1 MDRVSISAPSALL
14 GVIFRLNYLRHLQS
28 ITSLKLTIRVTN
40 SQLPTPRPMNL
51 IEFLLKASWMSVL
64 AAAITGSISG
74 MGSAAAIA
82 LINRSIS
89 QITPAHPQAPPELLW
104 GFAGLVVVSLVT
116 TLVSQFL
123 LAQLAQDAIYKL
135 RLRISGWILASP
147 LRHLEELGTSRLLA
161 TLTEDIQA
169 ISSGVFSIPT
179 LCVNAAIVMASLV
192 YLGWLSIGVLVG
204 TLVFMALS
212 ISLVQLLINQAV
224 RSFTDAREENDTL
237 MSHFQAITNGIKE
250 LKLHSQR
257 REDFLQ
263 EDLQTT
269 AATLREYRIGSQRA
283 IALSSGIGELSFFLL
298 LGLLVYGLPQIQT
311 VSAEL
316 LSGYVLTISYLMRPI
331 GNTLAILP
339 NLGLAGVALRKIDT
353 LGLSLASRAETFART
368 TSSPHEFNQI
378 DIQQATH
385 SYQQAGEENMFTLG
399 PIDLRLHPGELVFIV
414 GGNGSGKSTLA
425 KLITGL
431 YVPDRGEIRLDGQIV
446 DDRNRELY
454 RQLFSTVFADFYL
467 FDRFVG
473 LGLADGDAQAN
484 LYLDKLQLTH
494 KVAISE
500 GKLSTTALSQGQ
512 RKRLALLTAY
522 LEDRPIYLFDEWA
535 ADQDPLFREV
545 FYQQL
550 LPELKQRGKA
560 VLVISH
566 DDRYFHL
573 ADRVLKLDYGKIVV
587 S

>member
-1 MDRVSISAPSALL
+1 
-14 GVIFRLNYLRHLQS
+14 
-28 ITSLKLTIRVTN
+28 
-40 SQLPTPRPMNL
+40 MNL
-51 IEFLLKASWMSVL
+51 IEFLLKAAWMSVV

-74 MGSAAAIA
+74 MGSAASIA

-89 QITPAHPQAPPELLW
+89 QITPAHPQAPAELLW
-104 GFAGLVVVSLVT
+104 GFLGLVIVVLIT
-116 TLVSQFL
+116 NLISQFL
-123 LAQLAQDAIYKL
+123 LVQLAQDAIYKL

-147 LRHLEELGTSRLLA
+147 LRHLEELGANRLLT

-169 ISSGVFSIPT
+169 ISSAVFSVPT
-179 LCVNAAIVMASLV
+179 LCVNAAIIMASLV
-192 YLGWLSIGVLVG
+192 YLGWLSMWVLIG
-204 TLVFMALS
+204 TLSFMALS
-212 ISLVQLLINQAV
+212 ISLVQVLINQAV
-224 RSFTDAREENDTL
+224 RLFTAAREENDTL
-237 MSHFQAITNGIKE
+237 MQHFQAITNGIKE

-269 AATLREYRIGSQRA
+269 AGTLRNYRIGSQRA
-283 IALSSGIGELSFFLL
+283 IALSSGVGELSFFLL

-339 NLGLAGVALRKIDT
+339 TLSQAGVALRKIDT
-353 LGLSLASRAETFART
+353 LGLSLASRAETLART
-368 TSSPHEFNQI
+368 NTNPQAFKQI
-378 DIQQATH
+378 DIRQATH
-385 SYQQAGEENMFTLG
+385 SYQLAGEENTFTLG
-399 PIDLRLHPGELVFIV
+399 PIDLILYPGELVFIV

-425 KLITGL
+425 KLLTGL
-431 YVPDRGEIRLDGQIV
+431 YVPDTGEIWLDDTLV
-446 DDRNRELY
+446 DDRHRELY

-467 FDRFVG
+467 FDRMIG
-473 LGLADGDAQAN
+473 LRLVDVDAQAKT
-484 LYLDKLQLTH
+484 YLDQLQLSH
-494 KVAISE
+494 KVAVQD

-535 ADQDPLFREV
+535 ADQDPFFREI

-560 VLVISH
+560 ILVISH

-573 ADRVLKLDYGKIVV
+573 ADRLLKLDYGKIVAN
-587 S
+587 

>member
-1 MDRVSISAPSALL
+1 
-14 GVIFRLNYLRHLQS
+14 
-28 ITSLKLTIRVTN
+28 
-40 SQLPTPRPMNL
+40 MNL
-51 IEFLLKASWMSVL
+51 IEFLLKASWLSVV

-74 MGSAAAIA
+74 MGSAASIAI
-82 LINRSIS
+82 INRSIS

-104 GFAGLVVVSLVT
+104 GFGGLTIVSLIT
-116 TLVSQFL
+116 TLISQFL

-161 TLTEDIQA
+161 TLTEDIQS

-179 LCVNAAIVMASLV
+179 LCVNAAIVIASLA
-192 YLGWLSIGVLVG
+192 YLGWLSIWVLLG
-204 TLVFMALS
+204 TLLFMALS
-212 ISLVQLLINQAV
+212 IALVQLLINQAV
-224 RSFTDAREENDTL
+224 RLFTEAREENDAL
-237 MSHFQAITNGIKE
+237 MKHFQAITNGIKE

-269 AATLREYRIGSQRA
+269 AATLRKYRIGSQRA
-283 IALSSGIGELSFFLL
+283 IALSGGVGELSFFVL
-298 LGLLVYGLPQIQT
+298 LGLLVYGLPHIQT

-339 NLGLAGVALRKIDT
+339 NLSQAGVALRKIDT
-353 LGLSLASRAETFART
+353 LGLSLVSRAETLARPT
-368 TSSPHEFNQI
+368 ENPSEFKQI
-378 DIQQATH
+378 DIYQATH
-385 SYQQAGEENMFTLG
+385 SYQLAGEENTFTLG
-399 PIDLRLHPGELVFIV
+399 PIDLTLHPGELVFIV

-431 YVPDRGEIRLDGQIV
+431 YVPDAGEIRLDGKIV
-446 DDRNRELY
+446 DDRHRELY
-454 RQLFSTVFADFYL
+454 RQLFATVFADFYL
-467 FDRFVG
+467 FDRFIG
-473 LGLADGDAQAN
+473 LRQADRDAQAKM
-484 LYLDKLQLTH
+484 YLEKLQLTA
-494 KVAISE
+494 KVAIAE

-535 ADQDPLFREV
+535 ADQDPFFREI

-573 ADRVLKLDYGKIVV
+573 ADRLLKLDYGKIVV
-587 S
+587 N

>member
-1 MDRVSISAPSALL
+1 
-14 GVIFRLNYLRHLQS
+14 
-28 ITSLKLTIRVTN
+28 
-40 SQLPTPRPMNL
+40 MNL
-51 IEFLLKASWMSVL
+51 IEFLLKASWKSVL

-74 MGSAAAIA
+74 IGSAGAIA
-82 LINRSIS
+82 LINHSIG
-89 QITPAHPQAPPELLW
+89 QISATQPQAPPQLLW
-104 GFAGLVVVSLVT
+104 GFLGLVTVALTT
-116 TLVSQFL
+116 TLISQFL

-147 LRHLEELGTSRLLA
+147 LRHLEELGSSRLLA

-179 LCVNAAIVMASLV
+179 LCVNAAIVIASLA
-192 YLGWLSIGVLVG
+192 YLGWLSMWVLLG
-204 TLVFMALS
+204 TLVFMGLS
-212 ISLVQLLINQAV
+212 ISLVQVLIDRAV
-224 RSFTDAREENDTL
+224 RSFTAAREENDAL
-237 MSHFQAITNGIKE
+237 MQHFQAITNGIKE
-250 LKLHSQR
+250 LKLHFQR
-257 REDFLQ
+257 REDFVQ

-283 IALSSGIGELSFFLL
+283 IALSGGVGELSFFVL

-339 NLGLAGVALRKIDT
+339 SLTQAGVALRKIDT
-353 LGLSLASRAETFART
+353 LGLSLASRAETLARIGT
-368 TSSPHEFNQI
+368 IDRQFKQI
-378 DIQQATH
+378 DIRQATH
-385 SYQQAGEENMFTLG
+385 SYQLAGQENTFTLG
-399 PIDLRLHPGELVFIV
+399 PIDLTLYPGELVFIV

-431 YVPDRGEIRLDGQIV
+431 YVPDAGEILLDGILV

-467 FDRFVG
+467 FDRLLG
-473 LGLADGDAQAN
+473 LGLQDLDAQAKT
-484 LYLDKLQLTH
+484 YLEQLQLTH
-494 KVAISE
+494 KVTIE
-500 GKLSTTALSQGQ
+500 NGKLSTTALSQGQ

-535 ADQDPLFREV
+535 ADQDPFFREI

-573 ADRVLKLDYGKIVV
+573 ADRLLKLDYGQIVD

>member
-1 MDRVSISAPSALL
+1 
-14 GVIFRLNYLRHLQS
+14 
-28 ITSLKLTIRVTN
+28 
-40 SQLPTPRPMNL
+40 MNL
-51 IEFLLKASWMSVL
+51 IEFLLKASWLSVL

-74 MGSAAAIA
+74 IGSAASIA
-82 LINRSIS
+82 LINHSIGR
-89 QITPAHPQAPPELLW
+89 ITPQHPQAPLELLW
-104 GFAGLVVVSLVT
+104 GFLGLVVI
-116 TLVSQFL
+116 TLITNLISQFL

-161 TLTEDIQA
+161 TLTEDIQS

-179 LCVNAAIVMASLV
+179 LCVNAAIVIASLA
-192 YLGWLSIGVLVG
+192 YLGWLSLWVLLG

-212 ISLVQLLINQAV
+212 ISLVQLLINQAI
-224 RSFTDAREENDTL
+224 RMFTAAREENDAL
-237 MSHFQAITNGIKE
+237 MQHFQAITNGIKE

-257 REDFLQ
+257 REDFLD

-283 IALSSGIGELSFFLL
+283 IALSAGIGELSYFVL
-298 LGLLVYGLPQIQT
+298 LGLFVYGLPLIQP

-316 LSGYVLTISYLMRPI
+316 ISGYVLTISYLMRPI

-339 NLGLAGVALRKIDT
+339 NLSQAGVALRKIDT
-353 LGLSLASRAETFART
+353 LGLSLASRAETHART
-368 TSSPHEFNQI
+368 TTNPRQFDRIEIS
-378 DIQQATH
+378 QATH
-385 SYQQAGEENMFTLG
+385 NYQLAGEENTFTLG
-399 PIDLRLHPGELVFIV
+399 PIDLTLHPGELVFIV

-431 YVPDRGEIRLDGQIV
+431 YVPDRGEIRLDGNII

-473 LGLADGDAQAN
+473 LRLADEDAQAN
-484 LYLDKLQLTH
+484 MYLEKLQLTH
-494 KVAISE
+494 KVAIE
-500 GKLSTTALSQGQ
+500 NGKLSTTALSQGQ

-535 ADQDPLFREV
+535 ADQDPFFREI

-550 LPELKQRGKA
+550 LPELKQRGKSI
-560 VLVISH
+560 LVISH

-573 ADRVLKLDYGKIVV
+573 ADRVLKLDYGKIVGSV
-587 S
+587 QG

>member
-1 MDRVSISAPSALL
+1 
-14 GVIFRLNYLRHLQS
+14 
-28 ITSLKLTIRVTN
+28 
-40 SQLPTPRPMNL
+40 MNL
-51 IEFLLKASWMSVL
+51 IEFLLKASWKSVL

-74 MGSAAAIA
+74 IGSAGAIA
-82 LINRSIS
+82 LINHSIG
-89 QITPAHPQAPPELLW
+89 QISATQPQAPPQLLW
-104 GFAGLVVVSLVT
+104 GFLGLVTVALTT
-116 TLVSQFL
+116 TLISQFL

-147 LRHLEELGTSRLLA
+147 LRHLEELGSSRLLA

-179 LCVNAAIVMASLV
+179 LCVNAAIVIASLA
-192 YLGWLSIGVLVG
+192 YLGWLSMWVLLG
-204 TLVFMALS
+204 TLVFMGLS
-212 ISLVQLLINQAV
+212 ISLVQVLIDRAV
-224 RSFTDAREENDTL
+224 RSFTAAREENDAL
-237 MSHFQAITNGIKE
+237 MQHFQAITNGIKE
-250 LKLHSQR
+250 LKLHFQR
-257 REDFLQ
+257 REDFVQ

-283 IALSSGIGELSFFLL
+283 IALSGGVGELSFFVL

-339 NLGLAGVALRKIDT
+339 SLTQAGVALRKIDT
-353 LGLSLASRAETFART
+353 LGLSLASRAETLARIGT
-368 TSSPHEFNQI
+368 IDRQFKQI
-378 DIQQATH
+378 DIRQATH
-385 SYQQAGEENMFTLG
+385 SYQLAGQENTFTLG
-399 PIDLRLHPGELVFIV
+399 PIDLTLSPGELVFIV

-431 YVPDRGEIRLDGQIV
+431 YVPDAGEILLDGILV

-467 FDRFVG
+467 FERLLG
-473 LGLADGDAQAN
+473 LGLQDLDAQAKT
-484 LYLDKLQLTH
+484 YLEQLQLTH
-494 KVAISE
+494 KVTIE
-500 GKLSTTALSQGQ
+500 NGKLSTTALSQGQ

-535 ADQDPLFREV
+535 ADQDPFFREI

-573 ADRVLKLDYGKIVV
+573 ADRLLKLDYGQIVD

>member
-1 MDRVSISAPSALL
+1 
-14 GVIFRLNYLRHLQS
+14 
-28 ITSLKLTIRVTN
+28 
-40 SQLPTPRPMNL
+40 MNL
-51 IEFLLKASWMSVL
+51 IEFLLKASWMSVV

-74 MGSAAAIA
+74 IGSAASIAI
-82 LINRSIS
+82 INRSIS

-104 GFAGLVVVSLVT
+104 GFVGLVIVSLIT
-116 TLVSQFL
+116 TLISQLL

-147 LRHLEELGTSRLLA
+147 LRHLEELGASRLLA
-161 TLTEDIQA
+161 TLTDDIQA

-179 LCVNAAIVMASLV
+179 LCVNAAIVVASLA
-192 YLGWLSIGVLVG
+192 YLGWLSIWVLLG

-224 RSFTDAREENDTL
+224 RSFTEAREENDAL
-237 MSHFQAITNGIKE
+237 MQHFQAVTNGIKE

-263 EDLQTT
+263 EDLQST
-269 AATLREYRIGSQRA
+269 AANLREYRIDSQRA
-283 IALSSGIGELSFFLL
+283 IALSGGVGELSFFLL
-298 LGLLVYGLPQIQT
+298 LGLLVYGLPQIQL

-339 NLGLAGVALRKIDT
+339 NLSQAGVALRKIDT
-353 LGLSLASRAETFART
+353 LGLSLASRAETMART
-368 TSSPHEFNQI
+368 NTSPDRFEQI

-385 SYQQAGEENMFTLG
+385 SYQLAGEDKTFTLG
-399 PIDLRLHPGELVFIV
+399 PIDLSLYPGELVFIV

-431 YVPDRGEIRLDGQIV
+431 YVPDSGEIRWDDRVIN
-446 DDRNRELY
+446 DRNRELY

-467 FDRFVG
+467 FDRFIG
-473 LGLADGDAQAN
+473 LRLADEDAQAKI
-484 LYLDKLQLTH
+484 YLEKLQLTH
-494 KVAISE
+494 KVAIEE

-535 ADQDPLFREV
+535 ADQDPFFREI

-560 VLVISH
+560 ILVISH

-573 ADRVLKLDYGKIVV
+573 ADRVLKLDYGKIMV